1 MKEKPYEFLLLDALN
16 AIEDRC
22 LSKKIGRPLMVHY
35 DEHQEEIDALSVL
48 VDGLAKRMA
57 DR

>member
-22 LSKKIGRPLMVHY
+22 LSKKMGRPLMVHH
-35 DEHQEEIDALSVL
+35 DKHQEEIDAIAVL
-48 VDGLAKRMA
+48 VEGLAKRMA